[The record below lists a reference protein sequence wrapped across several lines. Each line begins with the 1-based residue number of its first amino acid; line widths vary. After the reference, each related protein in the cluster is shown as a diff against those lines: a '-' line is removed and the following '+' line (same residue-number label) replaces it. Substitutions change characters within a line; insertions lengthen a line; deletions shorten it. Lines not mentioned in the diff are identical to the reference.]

1 MNYIEAAV
9 RTRHKIDVIYRLYL
23 ASDTSGPQNDPP
35 MVMQVNTINATPK
48 SISLVA
54 GFADLSNR
62 TFPKFLYTLEQF
74 PSLQTS

>member
-1 MNYIEAAV
+1 
-9 RTRHKIDVIYRLYL
+9 
-23 ASDTSGPQNDPP
+23 